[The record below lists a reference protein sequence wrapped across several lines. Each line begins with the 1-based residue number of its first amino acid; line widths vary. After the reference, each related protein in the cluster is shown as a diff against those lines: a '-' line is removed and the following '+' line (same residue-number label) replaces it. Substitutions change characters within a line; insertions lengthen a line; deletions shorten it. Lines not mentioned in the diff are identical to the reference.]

1 MNILSRF
8 AVFCLAVLP
17 AVLDAENKP
26 ELVFHLPFD
35 GDAVATVGGQPK
47 PLVERN
53 LQTVT
58 LDVPPGTRELAS
70 GAAISAGTVTLQ
82 AYELRSYACP
92 AGKPAIGCDEDI
104 MSD

>member
-53 LQTVT
+53 LQF
-58 LDVPPGTRELAS
+58 VPGVSRAS
-70 GAAISAGTVTLQ
+70 GRADVRCWPCADGRRPFA
-82 AYELRSYACP
+82 P
-92 AGKPAIGCDEDI
+92 CDF
-104 MSD
+104 